1 MLWIAQILRI
11 QKMIPLKSLFLGI
24 FVECKMCKGQPKE
37 YIYIYIHICRWLM
50 KTLFICIS
58 LFLVSIIT
66 AALPPGYEEELYC
79 PADKCLADKPRRP
92 GWSGPRAAFHR
103 CCNKVDPDSPP
114 LSWGVKKGNDLKEKW
129 LAEGCHQDVCI
140 PGACDP
146 LPLPSLSIPQP
157 VQPVH
162 AITRGHLS
170 QDIEWNWDEYY
181 TTQGGLFAAIG
192 ASSNLRIV
200 H

>member
-1 MLWIAQILRI
+1 M
-11 QKMIPLKSLFLGI
+11 SLF
-24 FVECKMCKGQPKE
+24 V
-37 YIYIYIHICRWLM
+37 YIYIYIFVVSGPMNIP
-50 KTLFICIS
+50 FIS

-79 PADKCLADKPRRP
+79 PADKCLANKPRRP
-92 GWSGPRAAFHR
+92 GWSGPKAAFHR

-129 LAEGCHQDVCI
+129 LSEGCHQDVCI
-140 PGACDP
+140 AGACDP

-181 TTQGGLFAAIG
+181 TTQGGLFAAI
-192 ASSNLRIV
+192 SSPSQRISQGGLPV
-200 H
+200 